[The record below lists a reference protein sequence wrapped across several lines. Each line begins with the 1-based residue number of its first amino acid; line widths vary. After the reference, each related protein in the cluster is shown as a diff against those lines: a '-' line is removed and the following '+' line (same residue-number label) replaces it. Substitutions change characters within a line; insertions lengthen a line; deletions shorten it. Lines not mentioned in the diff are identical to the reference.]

1 MQRSFRKCL
10 ARMPGRSLAPAL
22 LASALASTLAMPAH
36 AGNADPGFRIG
47 GNVLFSD
54 YSLDSNGLDDTATGF
69 RAWGQYRFGRVLAFE
84 ASWLNTGDFEEDIQ
98 PAEAGGDATLSAD
111 GFTFDVVGY
120 LPFSPEE
127 IQMFA
132 KVGFFDLDQDLEVDG
147 QNAAARSADGFTV
160 GAGAD
165 IAIAEKYALRLE
177 GNWYDMD
184 GADFWSV
191 GLGISYR
198 FGQ

>member
-1 MQRSFRKCL
+1 MQLSFPTCL
-10 ARMPGRSLAPAL
+10 ARLPGQL
-22 LASALASTLAMPAH
+22 LASTLLTGALAMPAF
-36 AGNADPGFRIG
+36 AGNADEGFRVG

-54 YSLDSNGLDDTATGF
+54 YSLDSNGLDDSSTGF
-69 RAWGQYRFGRVLAFE
+69 KAWGQYRFGKVLAFE
-84 ASWLNTGDFEEDIQ
+84 VSWLNTGDFEEDTE
-98 PAEAGGDATLSAD
+98 PAESGGDATLSAD

-132 KVGFFDLDQDLEVDG
+132 KVGFFDLDQDLEIDG
-147 QNAAARSADGFTV
+147 QNASARSADGFTV

-165 IAIAEKYALRLE
+165 IAIAEQVALRIE

-184 GADFWSV
+184 GADFWAF
-191 GLGISYR
+191 GLGVSYH
-198 FGQ
+198 FGQP

>member
-1 MQRSFRKCL
+1 MQHCFPTCL
-10 ARMPGRSLAPAL
+10 GRLPGQL
-22 LASALASTLAMPAH
+22 LASTVLVGLLATPAH
-36 AGNADPGFRIG
+36 ADSANEGFRVG

-54 YSLDSNGLDDTATGF
+54 YSLDSNGLDDSSTGF
-69 RAWGQYRFGRVLAFE
+69 KAWGQYRFGKVLAFE
-84 ASWLNTGDFEEDIQ
+84 VSWLNTGDFEEDTE
-98 PAEAGGDATLSAD
+98 PAESGGDATLSAD

-132 KVGFFDLDQDLEVDG
+132 KVGFFDLDQDLEIDG
-147 QNAAARSADGFTV
+147 QSSSVRSADGFTV

-165 IAIAEKYALRLE
+165 IAIAEKVALRLE

-184 GADFWSV
+184 GADFWAF
-191 GLGISYR
+191 GLGISYH

>member
-1 MQRSFRKCL
+1 MQRSFPTCL
-10 ARMPGRSLAPAL
+10 ARLPGQL
-22 LASALASTLAMPAH
+22 LASTVLAGALAMPAH
-36 AGNADPGFRIG
+36 ADSPNEGFRVG

-54 YSLDSNGLDDTATGF
+54 YSLDSNGLDDSSTGF
-69 RAWGQYRFGRVLAFE
+69 KAWGQYRFGKVLAFE
-84 ASWLNTGDFEEDIQ
+84 VSWLNTGDFEEDTE
-98 PAEAGGDATLSAD
+98 PAESGGDATLSAD

-132 KVGFFDLDQDLEVDG
+132 KVGFFDLDQDLEIDG
-147 QNAAARSADGFTV
+147 QSSSVRSADGFTV

-165 IAIAEKYALRLE
+165 IAIAEKVALRLE
-177 GNWYDMD
+177 GNWYDLD
-184 GADFWSV
+184 GADFWAF
-191 GLGISYR
+191 GLGISYH